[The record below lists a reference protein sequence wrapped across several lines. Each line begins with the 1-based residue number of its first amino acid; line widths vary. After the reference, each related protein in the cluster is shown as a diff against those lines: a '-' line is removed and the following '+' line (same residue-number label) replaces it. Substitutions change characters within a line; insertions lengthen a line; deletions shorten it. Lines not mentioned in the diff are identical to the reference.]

1 MAHKL
6 RFWFVLVLAIP
17 LIAACSQ
24 KRVQVEVP
32 PVAPVEGIERIL
44 VLPFENFTSDPG
56 LAWEFETRV
65 IERLR
70 ASGWYASV
78 ESARTSQV
86 LADLGIMPDDFSTP
100 LGRRRIIEELRA
112 DAVIFGEATFYFEDV
127 YLDGVVC
134 SGCNNPNVRNTW
146 FTNQYSAVDIHIT
159 ARMVNLHTGE
169 EVHMHRAAI
178 HEWDVITRYLNWYED
193 EAPPASLIPSVNR
206 QQIPALRE
214 RAISRAVH
222 EFTKD
227 ILPTYE
233 WRIVEEDM

>member
-1 MAHKL
+1 MAYKSRL
-6 RFWFVLVLAIP
+6 WLVLLLAIP
-17 LIAACSQ
+17 FIAACSSQ
-24 KRVQVEVP
+24 QRVQVEVP

-56 LAWEFETRV
+56 IAWEFETRV

-70 ASGWYASV
+70 SAGWYASV

-86 LADLGIMPDDFSTP
+86 LADLGVSPDDFSKAS
-100 LGRRRIIEELRA
+100 GRQRIVDELRA
-112 DAVIFGEATFYFEDV
+112 DAIIFGEATFYFEDV
-127 YLDGVVC
+127 YLDSVAC
-134 SGCNNPNVRNTW
+134 SGCNNPNVRNNW
-146 FTNQYSAVDIHIT
+146 YANQFSDVEIHVT

-178 HEWDVITRYLNWYED
+178 HEWDVITRYLNWFED

-206 QQIPALRE
+206 QQIPALRN
-214 RAISRAVH
+214 RAIARAVH

-233 WRIVEEDM
+233 WRIVE